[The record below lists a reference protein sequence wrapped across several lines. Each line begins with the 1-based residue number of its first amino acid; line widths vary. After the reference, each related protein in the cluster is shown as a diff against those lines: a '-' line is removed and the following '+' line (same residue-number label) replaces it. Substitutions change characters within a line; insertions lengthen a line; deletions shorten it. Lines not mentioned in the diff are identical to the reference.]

1 MDIFD
6 SKELWDNYG
15 VVDDILVR
23 LVMLPIKRCDILLI
37 FPPASRLLLTFH
49 VQTSTA

>member
-1 MDIFD
+1 MEIFD

-15 VVDDILVR
+15 VVNDILVH
-23 LVMLPIKRCDILLI
+23 LIMLPIKRCDILRI
-37 FPPASRLLLTFH
+37 FLPASRLLLTFR